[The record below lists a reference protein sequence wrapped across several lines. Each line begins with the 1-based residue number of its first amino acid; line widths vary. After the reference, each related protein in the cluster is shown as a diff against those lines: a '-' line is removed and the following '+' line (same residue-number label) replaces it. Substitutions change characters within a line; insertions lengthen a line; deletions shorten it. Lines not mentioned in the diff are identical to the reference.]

1 MACTAATQL
10 NAPRQA
16 FRACSRGSRR
26 AAVVVRAA
34 AQQQQPA
41 GLDRRAALMGLA
53 AALVAA
59 QTRPALAEGKQGRE
73 ERCAAAHGLRRC
85 AQGQGRQR
93 CRSRAC
99 CPRHAPLQAVPAAAD
114 FEIFYGLATPPTSYG
129 GYGGKS
135 QNAKEDGA
143 CVPSVCYQCGFL
155 SAQHAARPCHP
166 ASPAALQAVK
176 RDCGAPR
183 KLSAVKL
190 LLDCLTNCPS

>member
-10 NAPRQA
+10 SAPRQA

-85 AQGQGRQR
+85 GQGQGRQR
-93 CRSRAC
+93 RRSRAC
-99 CPRHAPLQAVPAAAD
+99 CPRHVPLQAVSAAAD
-114 FEIFYGLATPPTSYG
+114 FELFYGLATPPTSYG

-143 CVPSVCYQCGFL
+143 CVPSVCYQLFY
-155 SAQHAARPCHP
+155 AQHAAWPCHP

-176 RDCGAPR
+176 HHCGAPCE
-183 KLSAVKL
+183 LLTVKL